1 MTAGMISLL
10 FKRRADLLVRF
21 GVIKA
26 EEAI

>member
-1 MTAGMISLL
+1 MTAGMVTLL
-10 FKRRADLLVRF
+10 AKRRADLLVRF